1 MLFSW
6 STSENES
13 ESNFTYGFISF
24 DEWTEMRS
32 QSYVLS
38 SHPARKKRRFSLMN
52 LWLLRKWLFFSES
65 LTKVLDLS
73 NWQERKK
80 MSFGI
85 FQLLFFCSSVDTFCN
100 ISATDMQQF
109 AVWIPHNCGYRL
121 VNIIVSFF
129 R

>member
-52 LWLLRKWLFFSES
+52 LWLLRKLLFFFRISHKS
-65 LTKVLDLS
+65 VRLIKLTR
-73 NWQERKK
+73 EKK
-80 MSFGI
+80 NVIRNFPI
-85 FQLLFFCSSVDTFCN
+85 TFFCSSVDTFCN